1 MSSAAFLAA
10 AFLAA
15 AFLAAAF
22 FPRVSDD
29 RKSAPWSNA
38 LPASLFATEEGRTH
52 ERGTSTPL
60 DDRLG
65 ILLVL
70 HIDCIY

>member
-15 AFLAAAF
+15 FLAAAF
-22 FPRVSDD
+22 FPRISDD

-38 LPASLFATEEGRTH
+38 VQASLFATE
-52 ERGTSTPL
+52 
-60 DDRLG
+60 
-65 ILLVL
+65 
-70 HIDCIY
+70 